1 MSASPSLH
9 GIFPPIPTPFGPDE
23 SVDLDALRTNLSAWN
38 ELPLAGYV
46 VGGSNGEFVH
56 LDDLE
61 RTAVLETARQ
71 MIPSDHLLIA
81 GTGTTSTFHTIRLT
95 EAAAE
100 SGADAVLVVA
110 PSYYR
115 GLMTERALL
124 AHYLAV
130 ADASPLPVI
139 LYNVPANTG
148 LDIPERA
155 VLELAQHDR
164 IIGMKDSGGDLTRM
178 GAILAGA
185 GPDFQVLAGSGSF
198 ILPALAIG
206 AVGAVPALG
215 NIAGTQLA
223 DLQAEFE
230 SGNLEKARTIQ
241 LRMIEP
247 NRAVTS
253 RYGVPGLKA
262 ALDLLG
268 LVGGRPR
275 QPLLPLE
282 PNERDRLASILQSA
296 GILGGA
302 G

>member
-1 MSASPSLH
+1 MSNNPSLH
-9 GIFPPIPTPFGPDE
+9 GIFPPIPTPFRSDE
-23 SVDLDALRTNLSAWN
+23 SIDLDALQANLSAWN
-38 ELPLAGYV
+38 ELPLSGYV

-71 MIPSDHLLIA
+71 SIPSDRPLIA

-100 SGADAVLVVA
+100 AGADAALVVS

-115 GLMTERALL
+115 SLMSERALI
-124 AHYLAV
+124 AHYTAV
-130 ADASPLPVI
+130 ADASPLPII

-148 LDIPERA
+148 LNIPERV

-164 IIGMKDSGGDLTRM
+164 IVGMKDSGGDLVRM

-185 GPDFQVLAGSGSF
+185 GPGFQVLAGSGGF
-198 ILPALAIG
+198 ILPALTIG

-215 NIAGTQLA
+215 NIAGPQLA
-223 DLQAEFE
+223 ELHAEFE
-230 SGNLEKARTIQ
+230 SGNLEKARSIQ

-253 RYGVPGLKA
+253 QFGVPGLKA
-262 ALDLLG
+262 ALDMLG
-268 LVGGRPR
+268 LVGGWPR
-275 QPLLPLE
+275 RPLLPLNSE
-282 PNERDRLASILQSA
+282 EYDQLAAVLRSA
-296 GILGGA
+296 GILNEGS
-302 G
+302 